1 MFRNFPGGDA
11 GRKLSLRIPS
21 IMDHVQILMCCS
33 CIVGFWW
40 SWWVFSDS
48 EKILRSWG
56 KQGLFMT
63 FILGDGSSIFLL
75 PQFSEGDK
83 SHLLSPSPI
92 PLQQDPWKIRD
103 KSPNKDFPLTA
114 PQNHQIHPKAQF
126 FSPHPEG
133 KRMSQRWFCGLWG
146 GKLGRKKTKKT
157 LQGCE
162 VVVTSGWKVTL
173 LVTKNFCPDHED
185 FECKWRG
192 LRWTSHGTQE
202 PQSHFSKHKMTF
214 NTDFTAWD

>member
-1 MFRNFPGGDA
+1 MFRSFPGGDA

-126 FSPHPEG
+126 FSPTLKEREWAKGGFVAFEG
-133 KRMSQRWFCGLWG
+133 GNLEEKKNKKKTPRVWG
-146 GKLGRKKTKKT
+146 GGDKWLKGHAVGDKEFLPRPWGFRMQMKRVEVNQPWH
-157 LQGCE
+157 LQQ
-162 VVVTSGWKVTL
+162 
-173 LVTKNFCPDHED
+173 
-185 FECKWRG
+185 
-192 LRWTSHGTQE
+192 TQ
-202 PQSHFSKHKMTF
+202 
-214 NTDFTAWD
+214 NDI